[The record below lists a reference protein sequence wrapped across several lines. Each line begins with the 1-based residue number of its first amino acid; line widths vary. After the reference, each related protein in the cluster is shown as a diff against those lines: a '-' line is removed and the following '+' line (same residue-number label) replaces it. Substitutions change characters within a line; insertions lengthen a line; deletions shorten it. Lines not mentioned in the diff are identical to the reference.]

1 MTRIRLIIVDDH
13 PVVRTGISGMLTG
26 HPDLE
31 IVGEAETGQEAVELA
46 GTLKPDV
53 VLMDLRMPGME
64 GVEATEQIK
73 AQHPEINILVLT
85 TYDTDADIFRAIE
98 AGATGYMLK
107 DSPRDDLHRAILA
120 AARSESVLA
129 PVVATRLLNR
139 MTTPASDQLSLR
151 EIEVL
156 ELVAQGNTN
165 REIGSH
171 LKISEATVKTHLVH
185 IYEKLQVPD
194 RAAAVTKALAK
205 GIIRH

>member
-1 MTRIRLIIVDDH
+1 
-13 PVVRTGISGMLTG
+13 
-26 HPDLE
+26 
-31 IVGEAETGQEAVELA
+31 
-46 GTLKPDV
+46 
-53 VLMDLRMPGME
+53 
-64 GVEATEQIK
+64 
-73 AQHPEINILVLT
+73 T

-120 AARSESVLA
+120 ASRSESVLA
-129 PVVATRLLNR
+129 PVVATRLMNR
-139 MTTPASDQLSLR
+139 MTSPASDQLSSR

-205 GIIRH
+205 GIIRHCF

>member
-13 PVVRTGISGMLTG
+13 PVVRAGISGMLAG

-120 AARSESVLA
+120 AARGESVLA
-129 PVVATRLLNR
+129 PVVASRLMNR
-139 MTTPASDQLSLR
+139 MTTPASDQLSSR

-165 REIGSH
+165 REIGAH

-194 RAAAVTKALAK
+194 RAAAATKALAK

>member
-1 MTRIRLIIVDDH
+1 MTRIRLILVDDH
-13 PVVRTGISGMLTG
+13 PVVRAGISGMLAG

-31 IVGEAETGQEAVELA
+31 IVGEAGTGQEAVERA
-46 GTLKPDV
+46 GALKPDV
-53 VLMDLRMPGME
+53 VLMDLRMPGMD
-64 GVEATEQIK
+64 GVEATQHIK
-73 AQHPEINILVLT
+73 AQYPEINILVLT

-129 PVVATRLLNR
+129 PVVAARLMNR
-139 MTTPASDQLSLR
+139 MTTPASDQLSTR

-156 ELVAQGNTN
+156 ERVAQGNTN
-165 REIGSH
+165 REIGAQ

-194 RAAAVTKALAK
+194 RAAAVTTALAK